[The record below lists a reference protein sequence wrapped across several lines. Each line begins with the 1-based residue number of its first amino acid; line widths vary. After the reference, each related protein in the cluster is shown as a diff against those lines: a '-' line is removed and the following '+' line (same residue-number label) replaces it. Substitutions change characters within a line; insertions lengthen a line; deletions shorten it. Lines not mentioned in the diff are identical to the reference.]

1 MRIRYWSSDVCS
13 SDLKE
18 QIGNDPVDLL
28 ARTIWGE
35 ARGEP
40 VRGMEAVAAVVM
52 NRVARP
58 GWWGR
63 TVASV
68 CTKAYQFACWNED
81 DPNRAKLLA
90 VTDADP
96 IFAIARRIARRA
108 VAGTL
113 DDPPVGATHY
123 PAVSILPRWA
133 AGKTRSEENT
143 SELQSLMRISY
154 AVFCSN

>member
-108 VAGTL
+108 VAG
-113 DDPPVGATHY
+113 PPAAPTDRQSVGE
-123 PAVSILPRWA
+123 
-133 AGKTRSEENT
+133 GKGGTIRVDTGGCGN
-143 SELQSLMRISY
+143 
-154 AVFCSN
+154 

>member
-1 MRIRYWSSDVCS
+1 MRPRLIPIR
-13 SDLKE
+13 E
-18 QIGNDPVDLL
+18 QNTNDPVDLL

-68 CTKAYQFACWNED
+68 CTKAYQFSCWNED

-113 DDPPVGATHY
+113 DDPTGGATHY
-123 PAVSILPRWA
+123 HSVDVHPRWA
-133 AGKTRSEENT
+133 TGKTPHA
-143 SELQSLMRISY
+143 RIGRHLFY
-154 AVFCSN
+154 ADID

>member
-1 MRIRYWSSDVCS
+1 MTPPRVSAVGKICCRPPAPATNHQPKG
-13 SDLKE
+13 LPMLPRLTPAKE

-81 DPNRAKLLA
+81 DQIGRAH
-90 VTDADP
+90 V
-96 IFAIARRIARRA
+96 
-108 VAGTL
+108 
-113 DDPPVGATHY
+113 
-123 PAVSILPRWA
+123 
-133 AGKTRSEENT
+133 
-143 SELQSLMRISY
+143 
-154 AVFCSN
+154 